1 MMRRGQTA
9 TEYLIIL
16 AVVIVIALIVV
27 GVIGGIP
34 GVGSSG
40 QSKASAAYWSTLD
53 PIAISSFSNSATDGM
68 TIVLR
73 NNGKNAYTV
82 NDVLLSD
89 DGGSTYGYA
98 NRTDMPLSIGA
109 ESKYES
115 DTTYLATV
123 TEADVLCNTQGE
135 TYTYDVKINYTDSS
149 TGANYMFAGTQKL
162 EGACAT

>member
-40 QSKASAAYWSTLD
+40 QAKASTAYWSTLD
-53 PIAISSFSNSATDGM
+53 PVAIKSFSMSDGGVM
-68 TIVLR
+68 NVVFR

-82 NDVLLSD
+82 NRFDLSD
-89 DGGSTYGYA
+89 DGGTTWYPVYSLEVA
-98 NRTDMPLSIGA
+98 LPIGA
-109 ESKYES
+109 ESANLQNGTA
-115 DTTYLATV
+115 TTGTLATQLDCS
-123 TEADVLCNTQGE
+123 AGSK
-135 TYTYDVKINYTDSS
+135 YAYDVQINYTDGS
-149 TGANYMFAGTQKL
+149 TGATYMFLGTQKL
-162 EGACAT
+162 EGNCAQ